1 MSEVAPKGTYVAGG
15 PRFYLPIG
23 DGTYR
28 RMYDR
33 IVIQHKQL

>member
-1 MSEVAPKGTYVAGG
+1 MSQIAEKGTFMQGG
-15 PRFYLPIG
+15 PRFYLPNG

-33 IVIQHKQL
+33 IVIRNKQL